1 MLPPFQF
8 QVQPVDSAPFF
19 DYATWSSQRAA
30 ASFQEVAWVLS

>member
-30 ASFQEVAWVLS
+30 ASFQEAAPVLS